1 MKRRPFLL
9 LFLLLTSA
17 LAYAEVPIP
26 RAATGLELGVARLS
40 TGSKSLIGTS
50 WIYMF
55 EYQADPYLSFF
66 GQAGNSQGQEGRTKL
81 EQTQFTGG
89 LEFYLLPRFGFQLGL
104 ANSVIET
111 EINNKHQK
119 VTELGP
125 MVGTNIY
132 YPVGIFLIGASA
144 TVTRSSSMNS
154 TAIRGMVLIEI

>member
-1 MKRRPFLL
+1 MNILFFLIL
-9 LFLLLTSA
+9 LIPSVF
-17 LAYAEVPIP
+17 AEVPIP
-26 RAATGLELGVARLS
+26 RAATGLEAGVARLS
-40 TGSKSLIGTS
+40 SQGKSLIGTS

-66 GQAGNSQGQEGRTKL
+66 GQAGKSQGQEGSTKL

-111 EINNKHQK
+111 EIENKHRK

-132 YPVGIFLIGASA
+132 YPVGIFLLGASA

-154 TAIRGMVLIEI
+154 TALREMILIEI